1 MTRALRIQYEGAVY
15 HVTSRGND
23 GQKTFNCNDDRESFL
38 SISRTVRN
46 RYHWIVHAY
55 CLMDN
60 HYHLLI
66 ETKRANLS
74 ESMRQL
80 NGIYTQE
87 FNRRHERR
95 GHLFQGR
102 YKAMICDKDEYFL
115 NLARY
120 IVQNPVRAG
129 IVNDLT
135 RYRWSSYSETTAVAR
150 KGDNLTEP
158 DFTLSFFSHD
168 REMAKKLY
176 SSFVSSSKD
185 ENIWDNLKA
194 GFIFGGDDFV
204 HKVNEMVEEEERSIE
219 IKAIERCPARESL
232 SDLFSSFPNTK
243 ERNKQILIAH
253 VEHGHKVAKIAE
265 HLGIHYST
273 VSHIIRE
280 EMENTPHPKT

>member
-23 GQKTFNCNDDRESFL
+23 GQKTFICDDDRESFL
-38 SISRTVRN
+38 STLRSVRN
-46 RYHWIVHAY
+46 RYHWIIHAY

-80 NGIYTQE
+80 NGIYTQK
-87 FNRRHERR
+87 FNRRHKRR

-115 NLARY
+115 TLARY
-120 IVQNPVRAG
+120 IVQNPVRAR

-135 RYRWSSYSETTAVAR
+135 LFRWSSYSETAANTR
-150 KGDNLTEP
+150 KEDNLTVP
-158 DFTLSFFSHD
+158 DSTLSFFSRD
-168 REMAKKLY
+168 REKAKKLY
-176 SSFVSSSKD
+176 TSFVLSSKD

-204 HKVNEMVEEEERSIE
+204 HKVNETVEKEERSKE
-219 IKAIERCPARESL
+219 ITTIERYSARESL
-232 SDLFSSFPNTK
+232 SDLFSFSNTK

-253 VEHGHKVAKIAE
+253 VKHGYKIARIAE

-273 VSHIIRE
+273 VSHVIKE
-280 EMENTPHPKT
+280 EIGNTPHPKT